1 MNAALLNRNGS
12 LARYPYTIEDLR
24 ADHPGTVFF
33 LPLDADT
40 LAHYNVVAVQASTA
54 PVPSAE
60 QIVEEID
67 PAFVDG
73 VLTQQWTLVDC
84 PTPVI
89 AAKRQSMIDSI
100 DAACAAIYNRVGRFS
115 EEYKE
120 REAQAIAFKAAGYTG
135 AVPRQVAAFATPAG
149 VTPTYATD
157 LILSQAAQLRGALS
171 ALGELRM
178 RKYELKADS
187 LDAAVAAHAQIMAA
201 INAIGAAL

>member
-1 MNAALLNRNGS
+1 MTTALLNEDGE
-12 LARYPYTIEDLR
+12 LARYPYTVDDLR

-33 LPLDADT
+33 LPLDSDT
-40 LAHYNVVAVQASTA
+40 MSHYRMVAVQAATA
-54 PVPSAE
+54 PVPAASQTVQE
-60 QIVEEID
+60 VDPVFVEG
-67 PAFVDG
+67 A
-73 VLTQQWTLVDC
+73 LTQQWALVEC
-84 PTPVI
+84 PAPVI
-89 AAKRQSMIDSI
+89 AARRQAMIDSI
-100 DAACAAIYNRVGRFS
+100 DAACAAIYTRVGRFS

-135 AVPRQVAAFATPAG
+135 TVPRQVAAFATPAG

-187 LDAAVAAHAQIMAA
+187 LGAAVAAHAQIMAA